1 MIGYCLYYCLYIG
14 LFARYVHFFPLLT
27 LPPIHPRTK
36 GYPPQPLPR
45 LTGFRNTSYLISILS
60 ESVYLRGGR
69 GAGSDIILR
78 NILRK
83 HYVHTARHLADH
95 EYRNQFYYRE
105 KITLDILL
113 ERSMES
119 YISLRCNKV
128 GVIIFKAFRRGRST
142 A

>member
-14 LFARYVHFFPLLT
+14 LFARYVHFFP
-27 LPPIHPRTK
+27 PPHPSLHTSTHK
-36 GYPPQPLPR
+36 GISTPASPAAY
-45 LTGFRNTSYLISILS
+45 GFSSYLISILS